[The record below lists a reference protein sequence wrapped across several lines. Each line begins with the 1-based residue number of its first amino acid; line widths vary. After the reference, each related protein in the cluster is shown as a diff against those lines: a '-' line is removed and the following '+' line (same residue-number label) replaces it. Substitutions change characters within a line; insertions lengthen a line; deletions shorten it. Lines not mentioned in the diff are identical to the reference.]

1 MPNDPYT
8 TPRRPLDHAAIA
20 EHNAGIEFS
29 RLAYEDEHGSR
40 DGIDYRARTAASE
53 KQQRYRARRKDKK

>member
-1 MPNDPYT
+1 MPNDPYN
-8 TPRRPLDHAAIA
+8 TPRRPLDHAELAA
-20 EHNAGIEFS
+20 YNAGILFS
-29 RLAYEDEHGSR
+29 RLAYEDEHGNR

>member
-1 MPNDPYT
+1 
-8 TPRRPLDHAAIA
+8 L
-20 EHNAGIEFS
+20 FS
-29 RLAYEDEHGSR
+29 RLAYEDEHGNR